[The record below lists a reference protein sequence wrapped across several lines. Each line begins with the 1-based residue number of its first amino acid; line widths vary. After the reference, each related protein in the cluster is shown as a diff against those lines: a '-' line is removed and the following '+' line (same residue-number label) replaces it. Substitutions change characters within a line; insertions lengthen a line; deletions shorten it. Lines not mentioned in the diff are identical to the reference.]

1 MMLIIVVLLIV
12 FGVIWYLEPKWAS
25 QESRDKASTAIT
37 TNTKDAYSKSKGW
50 LGQFRLPFRKD
61 KDEVAAQFKQW
72 LGQSDVA
79 KRSQLYKQLPAD
91 AAEFAAWVD
100 GLSDEELNKFVANLA
115 AVCQAQDFELAWLVD
130 PKTPDNLKRAVEDAV
145 ILHGLAA
152 WKARDIKP
160 LLAFKAWQA
169 APNKPE
175 NRAFAQKLYNKLAEA
190 GLVTTPSD
198 LVLATEQ
205 ERQQHVA
212 EAIDKAAAE
221 KEATFLALVQE
232 VVTELEAEKKAA
244 KTPEAEAPV
253 ENGSTPKAAEIAA

>member
-1 MMLIIVVLLIV
+1 MMLIIAILLIV

-25 QESRDKASTAIT
+25 QESRDKATTAVT

-50 LGQFRLPFRKD
+50 LGQFRLPFTKEKD
-61 KDEVAAQFKQW
+61 PVATQFKQW
-72 LGQSDVA
+72 LSQSDLS
-79 KRSQLYKQLPAD
+79 KRSQLYKKLPAD
-91 AAEFAAWVD
+91 AAEFATWVD
-100 GLSDEELNKFVANLA
+100 GLSDEDLNKFVNDLSS
-115 AVCQAQDFELAWLVD
+115 VCRAQNFELAWLVD
-130 PKTPDNLKRAVEDAV
+130 PKTPDNLKQAVEDAV

-152 WKARDIKP
+152 WKARDIQP

-205 ERQQHVA
+205 ERQEHVA

-232 VVTELEAEKKAA
+232 VVNELETEKKETKA
-244 KTPEAEAPV
+244 PEAEAPV